1 MSLTSALVVIVAILL
16 GGVFVLY
23 QLLKKKLVV
32 IQDLEKRLQE
42 KASKAFRLGQSKVLG
57 DYSQILAT
65 LDLLDQYDDILL
77 LSTTSS
83 QGPLDL
89 IGIKEDQLDFIEIK
103 KKGAQLTQKERKLQK
118 IIEQKNVNYK
128 IMDVELPEEVVIS
141 ERGNGNE

>member
-1 MSLTSALVVIVAILL
+1 MSGIAILL
-16 GGVFVLY
+16 IIVLVLFGAIYVLY
-23 QLLKKKLVV
+23 NLLKKKLAV
-32 IQDLEKRLQE
+32 IQELEKRLQE
-42 KASKAFRLGQSKVLG
+42 KASKAFRLGQSKILG

-65 LDLLDQYDDILL
+65 LDLLDQYDDIIL

-89 IGIKEDQLDFIEIK
+89 MGIKEDQLDFIEIK
-103 KKGAQLTQKERKLQK
+103 NKGAQLTQKERKLQQ

-141 ERGNGNE
+141 EREEEK